1 MSKVETLEVVRE
13 CAKADAMRNA
23 TEKTGVYVK
32 SYSRSKNFEL
42 DEDVIETMTAN
53 ILKLI
58 EKPIFQM
65 LEEVDN
71 LEGVLIRVTVKVQ
84 VDDSDIN
91 RWLNKSNRKNLR
103 SCRKWRLFVML
114 TKNKLAKSQN

>member
-1 MSKVETLEVVRE
+1 
-13 CAKADAMRNA
+13 MRNGKGG
-23 TEKTGVYVK
+23 TYVE
-32 SYSRSKNFEL
+32 SYSLARNFEL
-42 DEDVIETMTAN
+42 EEDIMETMTSN
-53 ILKLI
+53 ILKLV